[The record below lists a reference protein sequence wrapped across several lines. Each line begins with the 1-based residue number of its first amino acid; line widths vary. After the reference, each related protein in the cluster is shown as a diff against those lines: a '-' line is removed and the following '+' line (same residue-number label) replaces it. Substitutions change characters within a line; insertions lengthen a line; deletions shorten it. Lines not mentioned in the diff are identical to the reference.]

1 MRNTKYIKAMLK
13 HSALYAI
20 AMALVCGTKAWGDD
34 FKQLSGLQIKRLV
47 EGTIVTDD
55 VHYTDY
61 FNTDG
66 SYEGVFMNKRIGG
79 HWKIGN
85 GQLCVV
91 RAREPPGLRRNLAV
105 RRQAATP
112 QSGTVKCKGRN
123 LRPAKITQPKKR
135 LQPTREIRRCVSQP
149 HLFLRPVRLSSSS
162 RRPLSLL

>member
-34 FKQLSGLQIKRLV
+34 FKQLSDLQIKRLV
-47 EGTIVTDD
+47 EGKLVTDD

-91 RAREPPGLRRNLAV
+91 RAREPPDCDEIWRSGAKLQRRKAGLSNV
-105 RRQAATP
+105 RDEIF
-112 QSGTVKCKGRN
+112 V
-123 LRPAKITQPKKR
+123 RPK
-135 LQPTREIRRCVSQP
+135 
-149 HLFLRPVRLSSSS
+149 
-162 RRPLSLL
+162 